1 MTDQFKSINGK
12 HIKMTAT
19 EIKQM
24 NADRK
29 KWTKE
34 VEERRKEEAQF
45 ELDQKTGN
53 QKLLDLGLTQ
63 AEATALTGYI
73 PEEEDD
79 TNKN

>member
-1 MTDQFKSINGK
+1 MADQYKSVNGK
-12 HIKMTAT
+12 PVKMTAS

-29 KWTKE
+29 KWA
-34 VEERRKEEAQF
+34 EETEQRKKDEIQF

-63 AEATALTGYI
+63 AEATALTGYTL
-73 PEEEDD
+73 PEEE
-79 TNKN
+79 

>member
-1 MTDQFKSINGK
+1 MADQYKSVNGK
-12 HIKMTAT
+12 PVNMTAS

-29 KWTKE
+29 KWS
-34 VEERRKEEAQF
+34 EETEQRKKDEIQF

-63 AEATALTGYI
+63 AEATALTGYTP
-73 PEEEDD
+73 PEAE
-79 TNKN
+79 